1 MILNN
6 RSNSEL
12 FEHRV
17 KQFGDFIKA
26 EQSELEEIKD
36 YLYLK
41 DVSQGQIIYQQG
53 EPSEKLYMLMHG
65 YIVLETND
73 SNGNEMD
80 LFVHRQQ
87 ILPLSALFSN
97 TDYRQTA
104 KALYQTQILYF
115 QKEALEFLAKKYNH
129 ILIHLFK
136 EIGRVMESEDNRM
149 ILYAG
154 KSIEEKVIALLLYL
168 GREIGTDCG
177 EYYRVRNIIKVVQLS
192 RMICVSRESTSQ
204 IINRLRR
211 ENYIIPDKD
220 KNHILISK
228 RLNVYN

>member
-6 RSNSEL
+6 RSKSDL

-17 KQFGDFIKA
+17 KQFADFIQA
-26 EQSELEEIKD
+26 EISEIEEIKD

-41 DVSQGQIIYQQG
+41 DVKPGQIIYQQG
-53 EPSEKLYMLMHG
+53 DQSEKLYMLING

-73 SNGNEMD
+73 SHGNEMD
-80 LFVHRQQ
+80 IFVHRPQ
-87 ILPLSALFSN
+87 ILPLSALFSE

-104 KALYQTQILYF
+104 KALYKTQIMYF
-115 QKEALEFLAKKYNH
+115 QKEALEFLSKKYNH

-136 EIGRVMESEDNRM
+136 EMGRVMESEDNRM

-154 KSIEEKVIALLLYL
+154 KSIEEKVTALLLYL
-168 GREIGTDCG
+168 GKEVGTEKGD
-177 EYYRVRNIIKVVQLS
+177 YYRLRNIITVTQLS

-204 IINRLRR
+204 MINRFKR
-211 ENYIIPDKD
+211 EGYIVPDKD
-220 KNHILISK
+220 KDHMLISK
-228 RLNVYN
+228 KLEWL